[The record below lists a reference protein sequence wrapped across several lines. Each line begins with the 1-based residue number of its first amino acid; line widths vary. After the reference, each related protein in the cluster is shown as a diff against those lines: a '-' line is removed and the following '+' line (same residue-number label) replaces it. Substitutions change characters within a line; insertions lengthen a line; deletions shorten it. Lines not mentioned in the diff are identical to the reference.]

1 MWYGEYIH
9 TLDDKERFV
18 LPSKFRRLIKEKK
31 LKTFYLTRGLDKC
44 LFMYPEEEW
53 QRQVEKL
60 RTLPN
65 TKREVRSFHR
75 MFLSGA
81 QGVDVDSQG
90 RILLPLHLKNFA
102 GIQKEI
108 VIIGVADRIEIWD
121 KKEWERFYEVNK
133 GSFEEIAEHLV
144 E

>member
-1 MWYGEYIH
+1 MWYGEYTH

-18 LPSKFRRLIKEKK
+18 LPSKFRKLIKEKK
-31 LKTFYLTRGLDKC
+31 LKMFYLTRGLDKC

-53 QRQVEKL
+53 RHQVEKL

-81 QGVDVDSQG
+81 QGVEVDSQG

-102 GIQKEI
+102 GIQKDI

-144 E
+144 T